1 MRQSQFDLEDVDGA
15 ILVGRSPEAVEI
27 RAISGEQIGVLDARY
42 SRILHVLLAEE
53 DVDIQISLGS
63 KSNQNSSGSAWLR
76 PKKHNTKSQSRS
88 EPLSLSINLYGT
100 EATFEDVGH
109 FLSQCSEYLQSPVH
123 CDRNVPYRNPQSLSD
138 RAENPV
144 MTFELQP
151 GLSLSEIETLAQS
164 ADPSAVFETKSVF
177 PETEPLAAIR
187 THLYRY
193 MTELSIPTSRRRL
206 TLASHQKQ
214 ALTFML
220 MRERGRQPN
229 EIVCDDWRSI
239 RNEDNDSLLYVTMFQ
254 IK

>member
-1 MRQSQFDLEDVDGA
+1 MQQSQYDLEDVDGA
-15 ILVGRSPEAVEI
+15 ILVGRSPETVEL

-42 SRILHVLLAEE
+42 SRILHVLLDEE
-53 DVDIQISLGS
+53 DVDIQIMLGS
-63 KSNQNSSGSAWLR
+63 KSNQNSSDSAWPR
-76 PKKHNTKSQSRS
+76 PKKHRTKSRSRS
-88 EPLSLSINLYGT
+88 GPLSLSINLYGT
-100 EATFEDVGH
+100 EATFDDVGH

-123 CDRNVPYRNPQSLSD
+123 CDRNVPYRNPQSLSG
-138 RAENPV
+138 REENPV
-144 MTFELQP
+144 MTFELQA

-164 ADPSAVFETKSVF
+164 ADPSAVFETKGVF
-177 PETEPLAAIR
+177 PETDPPAAIR

-193 MTELSIPTSRRRL
+193 MTELSSSTLRRIL

-229 EIVCDDWRSI
+229 DIVCDEWRSI
-239 RNEDNDSLLYVTMFQ
+239 RSEDNNSLLYVSTFQ